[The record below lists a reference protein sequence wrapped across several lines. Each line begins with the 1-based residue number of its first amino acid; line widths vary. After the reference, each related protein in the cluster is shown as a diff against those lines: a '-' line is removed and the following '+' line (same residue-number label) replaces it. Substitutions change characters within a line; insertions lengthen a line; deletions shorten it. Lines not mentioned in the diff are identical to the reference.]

1 MQFLDGENIKMKQ
14 LVFML
19 LILTGFGVNAATK
32 RVNLPLAEY
41 AVLLANNGQA
51 LQLYLNESIN
61 FKKTVRPYTEGEN
74 KDFLCNL
81 RYLLNE
87 NLKFTDQYPE
97 YANVPNV
104 KNYINGHQQQIVNI
118 DNQLKGKG
126 SCQKFLVYTPKADSP
141 GAQPLAITENEGSQI
156 LFNYY
161 QERERL
167 LNEINLAT
175 DEPTKIKKLCEL
187 IKFGTITKMSK
198 IAFYPNLNRSSE
210 GRKALATISQDEY
223 DLRGRLPVLHKCS

>member
-1 MQFLDGENIKMKQ
+1 MKQ
-14 LVFML
+14 LIFIL

-32 RVNLPLAEY
+32 KVNLPLAEY
-41 AVLLANNGQA
+41 AVLLATNDQA

-61 FKKTVRPYTEGEN
+61 FKKTVRPYTESEN

-87 NLKFTDQYPE
+87 NLKFTEQYPE
-97 YANVPNV
+97 YASVPNI
-104 KNYINGHQQQIVNI
+104 KNYIKTHQQQILNI

-126 SCQKFLVYTPKADSP
+126 SCSNSLVYTPKADSP
-141 GAQPLAITENEGSQI
+141 GSQSLTITENEEDQI
-156 LFNYY
+156 ILNYY
-161 QERERL
+161 QKRERL

-175 DEPTKIKKLCEL
+175 DESTKIQKVCEL

-198 IAFYPNLNRSSE
+198 IAFYPNLSRSPE

-223 DLRGRLPVLHKCS
+223 DLRGRLPVLYKCS